1 MKTHPIS
8 AEQIDARLTQGLGP
22 RISRGKK
29 VLLIIPDTTRTAPVA
44 NMVQRIHR
52 LLKDHDVQMDI
63 LVALGTHP
71 PLTKEAMCRH
81 LGAASASLET
91 LYPGVRIM
99 NHAWNDPSALV
110 QIGSISAERVAELT
124 QGLMAEKVP
133 LTLNRMICDYDQLL
147 ILGPVFPHEVAGF
160 SGGSKYL
167 FPGISGPEM
176 IDFFHWLGAVIT
188 NLRIIG
194 VRDNPVR
201 AVLDEAAAQVPLPV
215 HAVSMVVHN
224 GQLVHVA
231 VGGMAESWR
240 AAVEQSQRLHVVR
253 QPRLYQ
259 RVLACAPKMYDDLWT
274 GGKCMYKC
282 EAIVADGG
290 EIIIYAPHINSF
302 SITHGHVLEQIGCHV
317 IGYYLQQPE
326 RFRGISRAI
335 MAVSSYIKGAGEYRQ
350 GVERARIRVTVASGI
365 SREACERAGL
375 GYADPAR
382 INLRDW
388 PNREEEGRMFIEKA
402 GETLYLPQEK
412 GRSP

>member
-1 MKTHPIS
+1 MNSTDLDS
-8 AEQIDARLTQGLGP
+8 LLQDGLTR
-22 RISRGKK
+22 RIPCGSK

-44 NMVQRIHR
+44 DMVRRLHRILR
-52 LLKDHDVQMDI
+52 ELNAQHDIM
-63 LVALGTHP
+63 VALGTHP
-71 PLTKEAMCRH
+71 PLTEPALRRH
-81 LGAASASLET
+81 LGIANGSLADAF
-91 LYPGVRIM
+91 PGVRIM
-99 NHAWNDPSALV
+99 NHAWDDPASLIS
-110 QIGSISAERVAELT
+110 IGTIPAARIAELSH
-124 QGLMAEKVP
+124 GLMAENVP
-133 LTLNRMICDYDQLL
+133 LTINRAIRDYDQLL

-176 IDFFHWLGAVIT
+176 IDFFHWLGAVLT
-188 NLRIIG
+188 NLKTIG
-194 VRDNPVR
+194 IRDNPAR

-224 GQLVHVA
+224 GRLAHVS
-231 VGGMAESWR
+231 VGDVTESWR
-240 AAVEQSQRLHVVR
+240 AAADQSQRLHVVR
-253 QPRLYQ
+253 KPRLYQ

-282 EAIVADGG
+282 EAVVADGG
-290 EIIIYAPHINSF
+290 EIIIYAPHINSL
-302 SITHGHVLEQIGCHV
+302 SITHGHVLEQIGYHV

-326 RFRGISRAI
+326 RFKGMSRAI
-335 MAVSSYIKGAGEYRQ
+335 MAVSSYIKGAGEYRD
-350 GVERARIRVTVASGI
+350 GVERARIRVTIAAGI
-365 SREACERAGL
+365 SREACGRVGL

-388 PNREEEGRMFIEKA
+388 SNREEEGLLFIEKA